1 MGAMTC
7 RLPGGY
13 RDQRGQLH
21 REAELVPL
29 SGHEEELLADLE
41 APASA
46 ALVTTVLSRCTRRIG
61 SLSPVGEDLAR
72 GLLVADRQ
80 FLLLKLHQ
88 VSFGSRVQ
96 ATVSCP
102 WPDCGERADLDF
114 SIDDVPVR
122 GAHHPGP
129 LHRMELSAEAAL
141 VDEHGQVH
149 REVVFR
155 LPDGADQEAI
165 SPLLARDEAAALT
178 ALLGRC
184 VQRIGAVDTPD
195 EGSLLRLPA
204 LGRAEI
210 ERAMEAAAPKLEL
223 TMDLRCPECGRPF
236 SMPLE
241 LQDFFFGELHTSRDL
256 LYREVHYL
264 AFHYHWSEREILD
277 LPRDKRRAYI
287 EVLAEEIERLNDA
300 AG

>member
-1 MGAMTC
+1 MTC

-13 RDQRGQLH
+13 RDEQGQLH
-21 REAELVPL
+21 RETELVPL

-41 APASA
+41 APAPA

-61 SLSPVGEDLAR
+61 SLSPVDEALAR
-72 GLLVADRQ
+72 RLLVGDRQ
-80 FLLLKLHQ
+80 FLLLKLRQ
-88 VSFGSRVQ
+88 ATFGSRVQ
-96 ATVSCP
+96 ATVACP
-102 WPDCGERADLDF
+102 WPDCGERADLEF
-114 SIDDVPVR
+114 SIDDVPVTEAR
-122 GAHHPGP
+122 HPGP

-141 VDEHGQVH
+141 VDEDGQAH
-149 REVVFR
+149 REVEFR
-155 LPDGADQEAI
+155 LPDGGDQEAI

-184 VQRIGAVDTPD
+184 VQRIGKVDAPG
-195 EGSLLRLPA
+195 EESLRRLPA
-204 LGRAEI
+204 WGRAEI
-210 ERAMEAAAPKLEL
+210 ERAMEDAAPRLEL
-223 TMDLRCPECGRPF
+223 TMELRCPECGRPF

-241 LQDFFFGELHTSRDL
+241 LQDFFFGELRMSRDL

-264 AFHYHWSEREILD
+264 AFHYHWSERDILD
-277 LPRDKRRAYI
+277 LPRERRRTYI